1 MAEKTIPILPCRSID
16 ENLNFYRALGFA
28 VTFQQQRPNPYAVVE
43 RGDITLHFFSIKA
56 YDPAQ
61 SYSTCYITTTD
72 VDALYD
78 AFRNGLRVALGT
90 LPTRGLPRIGPLKDT
105 SYGVRQFL
113 VTDPGGNTLRIGQP
127 ISDDFAHTPPPKAR
141 FAKALHTAA
150 LLGESKGDHLAAATL
165 LDRILASGAPRSPSE
180 HFRALVL
187 RADMAV
193 RTGERPVAERLLS
206 EAGGIRLTDE
216 DRIGLGDD
224 LRRADDL
231 AEVVA
236 GTHEPPAAL
245 TDPHP
250 HGNESPP
257 SLQGQ

>member
-16 ENLNFYRALGFA
+16 ETLAFYRALGFA

-43 RGDITLHFFSIKA
+43 RGGITLHFFAIKA

-72 VDALYD
+72 VDGLYH
-78 AFRNGLRVALGT
+78 AFRTRLRAALGR
-90 LPTRGLPRIGPLKDT
+90 LPTRGLPRIGPLQDT

-127 ISDDFAHTPPPKAR
+127 IADDFAHAQPPRAR
-141 FAKALHTAA
+141 FARALHTAA
-150 LLGESKGDHLAAATL
+150 LLGDSKGDHPAAAKL
-165 LDRILASGAPRSPSE
+165 LDRILASDAARSPSE
-180 HFRALVL
+180 QVRALVL

-193 RTGERPVAERLLS
+193 RMGEGPLAERLLGQ
-206 EAGGIRLTDE
+206 ARRVRLSDQ
-216 DRIGLGDD
+216 DRTGLGDQ

-231 AEVVA
+231 ADAVA
-236 GTHEPPAAL
+236 GMHGTPPRA
-245 TDPHP
+245 
-250 HGNESPP
+250 
-257 SLQGQ
+257 

>member
-1 MAEKTIPILPCRSID
+1 MTERTIPILPCRSI
-16 ENLNFYRALGFA
+16 EETLAFYRALGFA

-43 RGDITLHFFSIKA
+43 RGGITLHFFSIKA

-61 SYSTCYITTTD
+61 SYSTCYISTTD

-78 AFRNGLRVALGT
+78 AFSTRLRAALGK

-127 ISDDFAHTPPPKAR
+127 IADDFAHTQPPTAR
-141 FAKALHTAA
+141 FARALHTAA
-150 LLGESKGDHLAAATL
+150 LLGDSKGDHPAAAKL
-165 LDRILASGAPRSPSE
+165 LDRILASDAARSTTE
-180 HFRALVL
+180 QLRALVL

-193 RTGERPVAERLLS
+193 RIGERPLAERLLGD
-206 EAGGIRLTDE
+206 ARRIRLTDQ
-216 DRIGLGDD
+216 DRKGLGDD

-231 AEVVA
+231 ADAVA
-236 GTHEPPAAL
+236 GMPQPPPRA
-245 TDPHP
+245 
-250 HGNESPP
+250 
-257 SLQGQ
+257 